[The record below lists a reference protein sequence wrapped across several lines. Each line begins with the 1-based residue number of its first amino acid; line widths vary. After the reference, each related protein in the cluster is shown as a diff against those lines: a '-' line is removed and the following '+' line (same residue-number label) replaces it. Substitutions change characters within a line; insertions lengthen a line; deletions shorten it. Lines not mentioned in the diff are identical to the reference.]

1 MNRIQRNWNADQK
14 GSDSNEEP
22 AVEADDVH
30 WSALL
35 KGRTLLSKE
44 LKDFKQDMRQDLS
57 DLKNDGKKTMEEDL
71 AEF

>member
-14 GSDSNEEP
+14 GSDSNEET